1 MSKKLL
7 TPDIVREELEKDGII
22 FGLDGDDARD
32 ILLEE
37 WGSKLDVDSSW
48 ANGHE
53 NLIIYVQ
60 STADGYEVYVCTE
73 SHDNNIYWDNDVYYY
88 EQHEEWMERV
98 IDTLRNGGDVWI
110 DSCIWSDMEYEAET
124 AWAYAYEDW
133 YSGMFDD
140 KKDELLDSG
149 DYEEY
154 KD

>member
-1 MSKKLL
+1 MSKIL
-7 TPDIVREELEKDGII
+7 TPDVVREKLEKDGII

-98 IDTLRNGGDVWI
+98 IDTLRNGGDVSI

>member
-1 MSKKLL
+1 MSKIL

-22 FGLDGDDARD
+22 FGLDGDDARA

-37 WGSKLDVDSSW
+37 WGSKLDVDGSW

>member
-1 MSKKLL
+1 MSKIL
-7 TPDIVREELEKDGII
+7 TPDVVREKLEKDGII

-98 IDTLRNGGDVWI
+98 IDTLRNGGDVW
-110 DSCIWSDMEYEAET
+110 
-124 AWAYAYEDW
+124 
-133 YSGMFDD
+133 
-140 KKDELLDSG
+140 
-149 DYEEY
+149 
-154 KD
+154 

>member
-1 MSKKLL
+1 MNKIL
-7 TPDIVREELEKDGII
+7 TPVIVREKLEEDGII

-110 DSCIWSDMEYEAET
+110 DTCIWSDMEYEAET